1 MCLFFLYKIQNKRY
15 NKTMNKIK
23 EIIPKNKKEIAKIGT
38 VGILTGLLSGL
49 FASGGGLLLVPA
61 FVYVF
66 KTTEKEARAMSVFC
80 ILPMVLA
87 SLFFY
92 NKSQYIDWKLGILCG
107 IGGIIGGILGATI
120 MKKVKDKYLILIFIA
135 FLIYAAISIIRM

>member
-1 MCLFFLYKIQNKRY
+1 
-15 NKTMNKIK
+15 MNEIK
-23 EIIPKNKKEIAKIGT
+23 EIIPKNKKEIVKIGT

-61 FVYVF
+61 FVYIF
-66 KTTEKEARAMSVFC
+66 KTTEKEARAMSIFC

-92 NKSQYIDWKLGILCG
+92 NKSQYIDWKLGIICG
-107 IGGIIGGILGATI
+107 IGGIIGGILGANI